1 VQAYQEREIVQGN
14 KAMQN
19 GRRWCIAKVLYLVRT
34 AEHELGEA
42 YMIEFLDGS
51 RGAFDLNHIRRKA

>member
-1 VQAYQEREIVQGN
+1 
-14 KAMQN
+14 MQN